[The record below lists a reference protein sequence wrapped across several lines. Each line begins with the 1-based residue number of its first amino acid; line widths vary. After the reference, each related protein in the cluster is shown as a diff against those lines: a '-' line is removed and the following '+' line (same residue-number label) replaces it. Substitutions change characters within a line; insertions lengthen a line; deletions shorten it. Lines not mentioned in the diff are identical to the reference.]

1 MYLDVF
7 IGEIDVPGFS
17 WEKSDAD
24 GEYGAVEP
32 RLVSDGF
39 PESHDDFLELRDRM
53 EDGRYVTK
61 PIDWGTWAAKVSKQ
75 EIIEFLRNQYGDDI
89 MEEES
94 AYIKSQD
101 YCKVD
106 VKTMKG
112 LITLVRQLDD
122 NETYALVA
130 RES

>member
-32 RLVSDGF
+32 RSVSDSF
-39 PESHDDFLELRDRM
+39 PESYDDFSELRDRM

-75 EIIEFLRNQYGDDI
+75 EIIEFLKDQYGDDI

-94 AYIKSQD
+94 AYIKSRSE
-101 YCKVD
+101 YKVY
-106 VKTMKG
+106 VEKTKG
-112 LITLVRQLDD
+112 LIALVTQFDD
-122 NETYALVA
+122 NKTYALVA